1 MLAAI
6 TSSQAIGL
14 AATAVILAVSGEAMP
29 ATEAV
34 GWSAAAGLSGVFGL
48 GCFYLALSRGT
59 MGLVAPLAGLIGA
72 ALPALV
78 AIVAGEDVGQARLV
92 GIVIALIAVVLISLP
107 SGSQTAREQRLA
119 RLDLRE
125 LPLVVGAGLG
135 FAGFFLLLDRAAT
148 AGGQTWW
155 PLLLVRLVGLS
166 AVLALIAVLLARGR
180 HEPIARRAGRLLGLP
195 RLRALSLSV
204 MGVVPLFALAGAGD
218 IGGNAFFILSNEADS
233 LPVAVVLSSL
243 YPIVT
248 TVLAAA
254 FLRERLGR
262 VQLAG
267 IVLAV
272 IGVTLIGLG
281 VSTTPT

>member
-1 MLAAI
+1 
-6 TSSQAIGL
+6 
-14 AATAVILAVSGEAMP
+14 
-29 ATEAV
+29 
-34 GWSAAAGLSGVFGL
+34 
-48 GCFYLALSRGT
+48 
-59 MGLVAPLAGLIGA
+59 
-72 ALPALV
+72 
-78 AIVAGEDVGQARLV
+78 
-92 GIVIALIAVVLISLP
+92 
-107 SGSQTAREQRLA
+107 
-119 RLDLRE
+119 
-125 LPLVVGAGLG
+125 
-135 FAGFFLLLDRAAT
+135 
-148 AGGQTWW
+148 
-155 PLLLVRLVGLS
+155 
-166 AVLALIAVLLARGR
+166 
-180 HEPIARRAGRLLGLP
+180 
-195 RLRALSLSV
+195 
-204 MGVVPLFALAGAGD
+204 VPLFALAGAGD

>member
-14 AATAVILAVSGEAMP
+14 AATVVVLAASGEQMP
-29 ATEAV
+29 VAESLA
-34 GWSAAAGLSGVFGL
+34 WSAAAGLSGVVGL
-48 GCFYLALSRGT
+48 ACFYLALSRGT

-78 AIVAGEDVGQARLV
+78 AILAGEDVGQARLA

-107 SGSQTAREQRLA
+107 SGSQTPGERRLA
-119 RLDLRE
+119 HLDLRE
-125 LPLVVGAGLG
+125 LPLVIAAGLG
-135 FAGFFLLLDRAAT
+135 FACFFLLLDRAA
-148 AGGQTWW
+148 AEGGQTWW
-155 PLLLVRLVGLS
+155 PLFFVRLVGL
-166 AVLALIAVLLARGR
+166 ATVLGIICGLLARGR
-180 HEPIARRAGRLLGLP
+180 DEPLAHRAGQLLGLP

-204 MGVVPLFALAGAGD
+204 VGVAPLFALAGAGD
-218 IGGNAFFILSNEADS
+218 MGGNAFFLLANEADS

-248 TVLAAA
+248 TLLAAA

-262 VQLAG
+262 VQLVG

-272 IGVTLIGLG
+272 IGVSLIGLG
-281 VSTTPT
+281 ASGSA

>member
-6 TSSQAIGL
+6 TSSQGIGL
-14 AATAVILAVSGEAMP
+14 AATVVILAASGEAMP
-29 ATEAV
+29 VAESV
-34 GWSAAAGLSGVFGL
+34 GWSAAAGLSGVIGL

-78 AIVAGEDVGQARLV
+78 AILAGEDVGQARLA

-107 SGSQTAREQRLA
+107 SGSQTPRERRLA
-119 RLDLRE
+119 HLDLRE
-125 LPLVVGAGLG
+125 LPLVLGAGLG
-135 FAGFFLLLDRAAT
+135 FAGFFLLLDRAA
-148 AGGQTWW
+148 AEGGQTWW
-155 PLLLVRLVGLS
+155 PLFFVRLVGL
-166 AVLALIAVLLARGR
+166 ATVLGVIAGLLARGR
-180 HEPIARRAGRLLGLP
+180 DEPLRRRAGRLLGLP

-204 MGVVPLFALAGAGD
+204 VGVVPLFALAGAGD
-218 IGGNAFFILSNEADS
+218 MGGNAFFLLANEADS

-262 VQLAG
+262 VQLVG

-272 IGVTLIGLG
+272 IGVSLIGLG
-281 VSTTPT
+281 ASGSA

>member
-1 MLAAI
+1 VLAAI
-6 TSSQAIGL
+6 TASQGIGL
-14 AATAVILAVSGEAMP
+14 AATAVILAASGEVMP
-29 ATEAV
+29 GVEAV
-34 GWSAAAGLSGVFGL
+34 GWSAAAGLSGVVGL
-48 GCFYLALSRGT
+48 GCFYLALARGT

-78 AIVAGEDVGQARLV
+78 AIIAGEDVGPVRLA

-107 SGSQTAREQRLA
+107 SASQTPRQRQQARI
-119 RLDLRE
+119 DLRE
-125 LPLVVGAGLG
+125 LPLVISAGLG
-135 FAGFFLLLDRAAT
+135 FAFFFLLLDRAA
-148 AGGQTWW
+148 AEGAQTWW
-155 PLLLVRLVGLS
+155 PLLFVRLVGLA
-166 AVLALIAVLLARGR
+166 AVLVVICGLLARGR
-180 HEPIARRAGRLLGLP
+180 HEPLARRAGRLFGLP

-204 MGVVPLFALAGAGD
+204 VGVLPLFALAGAGD
-218 IGGNAFFILSNEADS
+218 IGGNVFFLLANQADS

-248 TVLAAA
+248 TLLAAG

-262 VQLAG
+262 VQLVG

-281 VSTTPT
+281 LSAEA